1 METWVTA
8 NSHGLAPGVVSA
20 PGARLSLWQRLLL
33 WLVTRDR
40 NLKSLV
46 IHHRNGKTVWAW
58 HRFDPERYAP
68 HRHLER
74 CLHKSP

>member
-1 METWVTA
+1 METF
-8 NSHGLAPGVVSA
+8 VVIDPE
-20 PGARLSLWQRLLL
+20 PGAYLTRWQRFLL

-40 NLKSLV
+40 GIKALE
-46 IHHRNGKTVWAW
+46 IQHRNGESVWAW
-58 HRFDPERYAP
+58 TRIGPEHYAP